1 MSKPSLKLKA
11 LLIDL
16 NGTLHVGSDPTNNA
30 VKAIERLRKSKIP
43 FIFCSNSTKE
53 SSAHLLSSLNEIE
66 FRADKEELM
75 TSLSACKE
83 FVRDRG
89 YKRPYLLMSD
99 SAKQE
104 FASPSSSSA
113 SSPSSSPNSVD
124 QPYDSVILGL
134 HPPSLTYDN
143 LNIAFRILKQ
153 EPIDIAST
161 SSQSGHDY
169 GSSAKTKKPILIA
182 PHRSLYQQSAS
193 SDQLPEGLSL
203 GIGLFVTLLE
213 EAGGVRAEIVG
224 KPTKRFFELAI
235 ERLRRNA
242 DFNDGLEG
250 DGELEYKDV
259 GMIGDDI
266 SNDLGEGAKELG
278 LTRILVK
285 TGKYRPGSEKSE
297 HPPDHAYEN
306 FAKCVDDLLD
316 HRE

>member
-104 FASPSSSSA
+104 FASP
-113 SSPSSSPNSVD
+113 PNSVD

-169 GSSAKTKKPILIA
+169 GSK
-182 PHRSLYQQSAS
+182 
-193 SDQLPEGLSL
+193 GLSL